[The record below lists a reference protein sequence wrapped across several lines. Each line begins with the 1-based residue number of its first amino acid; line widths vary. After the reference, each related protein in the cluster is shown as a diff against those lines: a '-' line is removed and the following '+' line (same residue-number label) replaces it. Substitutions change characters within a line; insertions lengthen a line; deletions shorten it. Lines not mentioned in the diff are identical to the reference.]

1 MVRELNIE
9 GFTFVRFLG
18 KGGFG
23 LVLEF
28 RDLNDKHKNAV
39 FSLAAALGIDYFYME
54 REKSLLEGG
63 QINSLIFEKKL
74 QACLNDF

>member
-1 MVRELNIE
+1 MKE
-9 GFTFVRFLG
+9 GSRIFEV
-18 KGGFG
+18 
-23 LVLEF
+23 